1 MAMVDSFSRTGSN
14 YGTDVPEMRES
25 RRKMLTELED
35 AIQET
40 TAKIRAAGP
49 YEDTALLDTLAML
62 AEIYDVVK
70 NGGK

>member
-1 MAMVDSFSRTGSN
+1 MVDSFAKTSGGYGS
-14 YGTDVPEMRES
+14 DVPEMRES

-49 YEDTALLDTLAML
+49 FEDAALLDTLTML